1 MADVVNMNEFNE
13 QFAVNFNTEEAKI
26 AKEVAQQF
34 VVKLSGGLL
43 KTTRRETEVMLKLVA
58 DANPQQVEQLSNLV
72 SGIKFTEENGYR
84 TLMRMCES
92 LFGTGINWGRIIT
105 LFLYVSLLID
115 DLHKAGKDTFN
126 DRIGHW
132 LGCCIAK
139 QAPWIKENG
148 GWAAFLSSMGG
159 ASELKDTVFKGLFN
173 VTLGL
178 GTIAAA
184 LYIKGR

>member
-26 AKEVAQQF
+26 AKEVAHQF
-34 VVKLSGGLL
+34 VVKRSGGLL
-43 KTTRRETEVMLKLVA
+43 KKTIRRETEVMLKLVT

-72 SGIKFTEENGYR
+72 SGIKLTEENGYC
-84 TLMRMCES
+84 TLMRMCET
-92 LFGTGINWGRIIT
+92 LFSTGVNWGRIFT
-105 LFLYVSLLID
+105 LFLYVSLLIE
-115 DLHKAGKDTFN
+115 DLQKTGKDTFN

-148 GWAAFLSSMGG
+148 GWVSYCAVISFL
-159 ASELKDTVFKGLFN
+159 
-173 VTLGL
+173 
-178 GTIAAA
+178 
-184 LYIKGR
+184 